1 MEGQSYPH
9 GSSYFRERRDLETL
23 SDINEE
29 RFGRPGKWKWKR
41 KPGGSPEVQR
51 TFITLHELKELN
63 PCEGLHLQWIS
74 ITNKPLFIS
83 STPTSLNLTDISL
96 SSETE
101 LTPNAKPAMPFH
113 NQLEYTI
120 ETRDRH
126 TLKYPRKMSN
136 QIWFAGANYQAVR
149 RPHRSR
155 AHHAAQY
162 EELRHQEE
170 EVRKLAEKVRRLE
183 SQVAEGEKE
192 ELLRGVREEEFKK
205 GEKAGLARAEK
216 KEQEEA
222 RLKAL
227 IKEGV
232 AAASG
237 GGGGNGGGKRPML
250 PPPASHGDDDNN
262 NLGFLR
268 GGGGAHARPAAVFHH
283 HSHDHKHVRRTPI
296 TLKVPELEIDSENED
311 STGQVP
317 LFLGQL
323 ERKEK
328 AHFPMFGRVNPQM
341 LLQGPPQHRPFPFGP
356 DQSFLD
362 KLADLPRGEAEF
374 IWNRLYGKG
383 RNKGSE
389 EWSVSVEE

>member
-1 MEGQSYPH
+1 
-9 GSSYFRERRDLETL
+9 
-23 SDINEE
+23 
-29 RFGRPGKWKWKR
+29 
-41 KPGGSPEVQR
+41 
-51 TFITLHELKELN
+51 
-63 PCEGLHLQWIS
+63 
-74 ITNKPLFIS
+74 
-83 STPTSLNLTDISL
+83 
-96 SSETE
+96 
-101 LTPNAKPAMPFH
+101 MPFH
-113 NQLEYTI
+113 NKLEYTI

-136 QIWFAGANYQAVR
+136 QFGWVVGANYQAVR
-149 RPHRSR
+149 RPYRSHS
-155 AHHAAQY
+155 HHAAQY

-237 GGGGNGGGKRPML
+237 GGGGNGGGKRPMH
-250 PPPASHGDDDNN
+250 PPPASPGDDDNN
-262 NLGFLR
+262 NLGFPR

-283 HSHDHKHVRRTPI
+283 HSHDHKHVHRTPI
-296 TLKVPELEIDSENED
+296 TLRVPDVLDVDSDDED

-317 LFLGQL
+317 LLLGPL

-328 AHFPMFGRVNPQM
+328 AHFPMFGRVNPQF

-362 KLADLPRGEAEF
+362 RLANLPRGEAEF
-374 IWNRLYGKG
+374 ILNRLYGTG

-389 EWSVSVEE
+389 GWTASAEE